1 MPYLLKR
8 NKQMLP
14 ETQIAELGS
23 DNTSFA
29 VEFDPFAG
37 PEIARV
43 GLTTAPQLEIWLA
56 CLLGGNAANR
66 AYNESFSLRFTG
78 SLDGRAMQQAL
89 QEVADRHEALRSV
102 FSADGKYICVFTRVE
117 VPFSYQDLSSLPLN
131 RRELLT
137 TKAVAND
144 AEHVFDLVQGPLVK
158 ATLLKLTDDQYHL
171 IITAHHI
178 VCDGWSLGILLQD
191 VSVLYSSY
199 SQGVS
204 AALPAPPSF
213 SEYADEQLLFQASKE
228 YKHTEAFW
236 INQYKDTVPVV
247 DMPTDFPRPPYR
259 TYASARLDFSLSN
272 ELVARVK
279 RTGLQAGCSFVTT
292 LLASFEVLL
301 HRLTG
306 QQSIVVGIPT
316 AGQPTSGSQ
325 HLIGHCVNLLPLR
338 SEHTATDSF
347 STYLQQRKTYLFDAY
362 EHQGLTFGSL
372 LKSINI
378 SRDASRIP
386 LVPVVFNV
394 DMGLANGV
402 SFHGLTY
409 QLQSNP
415 RAFETFDLFL
425 NASGTEEEVVLE
437 WSYNTALFKAESIK
451 NMMTTFEQLLDEV
464 TANPNSTLT
473 PPRKNSA
480 TNLPRAYQVLNNT
493 TVSYSSTG
501 YLPDLI
507 QDIAYKHPAAIAVKF
522 NEATL
527 SYYQLNAKANQLARY
542 LLAKGLSAGDVVGI
556 ALNRSQELLVTLLA
570 VLKCGATY
578 LPLDPTY
585 PADRLEFMLQDSK
598 ASFLLKSNTLG
609 SGFHDSISVD
619 IEDALYQAERYSTD
633 ALEVAISGDA
643 VVYILYT
650 SGSTGLPKGVQIK
663 HSGLV
668 NLLRSVQ
675 QEVGI
680 STADKL
686 LAITTISFD
695 MAVLELFLPLVSGA
709 MVVVADS
716 KATKDGNALRHLIE
730 AEAITVMQ
738 ATPATWRMM
747 LNAGWTEQYPLKAI
761 SGGEALPEDL
771 AQRLLARC
779 ASLWNMYGPTETTIY
794 SSFKQLTH
802 ANELITIGKPIS
814 NTQFYILDEQFNL
827 VEPNTIGELYIAGDG
842 LAKGYLNR
850 PELNQDKFIN
860 NPFSLTDGEKM
871 YRTGDLAKLV
881 DTGEIQY
888 LGRADQQIKIRGY
901 RIEPGE
907 IEHQLSSI
915 NEIQEAVVIAK
926 LDSYGMTRLVAYV
939 AVRNFN
945 SATDFSTRI
954 MSWKNSLANKL
965 PVFMLPNDIIVISS
979 IPKTLNG
986 KTDRAALLSYVKVD
1000 ETKAVERHDG
1010 PRTDIEKLVADI
1022 WKQYLQ
1028 VPTVGIFDDF
1038 FKLGGHSLIAV
1049 QVIAQLEKATGKKL
1063 PLATLFESST
1073 VEKLA
1078 AVLQMDSKFITWDS
1092 LVPIK
1097 PQGSKTPLYIVHG
1110 AGLNVLIFKALS
1122 KNLDPEQPIYALQ
1135 AKGLNGIDE
1144 PHGTIEEMAAHY
1156 ISTIERVNPN
1166 GPYALAG
1173 YSFGGII
1180 AFEMAKQLKAA
1191 GKAVPFLA
1199 MFDTY
1204 ADQPDH
1210 FTPFLTRYTKRFLF
1224 FLKRILFFFVLLRKS
1239 PKATIQYKVEAIRR
1253 DFQKLKYSKEQ
1264 YYEEVYGHSYKMA
1277 SMHKS
1282 AAHKYKLTPQN
1293 IKIELFRAKD
1303 RTYYVDDFEYMGWEP
1318 FALNEISIHEV
1329 PGDHNYMFAP
1339 PHDEETG
1346 RILQYALN
1354 KIK

>member
-1 MPYLLKR
+1 MS
-8 NKQMLP
+8 P
-14 ETQIAELGS
+14 ETQIAEYVS
-23 DNTSFA
+23 DSTSFA

-37 PEIARV
+37 PEISRV
-43 GLTTAPQLEIWLA
+43 ALTTAPQLEIWLA
-56 CLLGGNAANR
+56 CLLGGQDASR
-66 AYNESFSLRFTG
+66 AYNESLSLRFTG
-78 SLDGRAMQQAL
+78 SLDSRVLQQAL

-102 FSADGKYICVFTRVE
+102 FSADGKYICVFTSVE
-117 VPFSYQDLSSLPLN
+117 VPFSYQDLSSLPLD

-137 TKAVAND
+137 TKAIAND
-144 AEHVFDLVQGPLVK
+144 AQHVFDLVQGPLLK
-158 ATLLKLTDDQYHL
+158 AILLKLADDQYHF
-171 IITAHHI
+171 IVTAHHI
-178 VCDGWSLGILLQD
+178 ICDGWSLGILLQD
-191 VSVLYSSY
+191 VSSLYSSY
-199 SQGVS
+199 SQGLS
-204 AALPAPPSF
+204 SALPAPPRF
-213 SEYADEQLLFQASKE
+213 SDYADEQILFQASTE
-228 YKHTEAFW
+228 YKQTEAFW
-236 INQYKDTVPVV
+236 VNQYKDSVPVV
-247 DMPTDFPRPPYR
+247 EMPTDFPRPLYR
-259 TYASARLDFSLSN
+259 TYASARLDFSLPN

-279 RTGLQAGCSFVTT
+279 KTGLQAGCSFVTT

-338 SEHTATDSF
+338 SEHTASESF
-347 STYLQQRKTYLFDAY
+347 NTYLQQRKTYLFDAY

-378 SRDASRIP
+378 TRDASRIP

-402 SFHGLTY
+402 NFHGVTY
-409 QLQSNP
+409 QLKSNP
-415 RAFETFDLFL
+415 RVFETFDLFL
-425 NASGTEEEVVLE
+425 NATGTEEALVLE
-437 WSYNTALFKAESIK
+437 WSYNTALFKAESIRY
-451 NMMTTFEQLLDEV
+451 MMATFEQLLEEV
-464 TANPNSTLT
+464 TTNPNSTLVSSNNNIT
-473 PPRKNSA
+473 NVLSA
-480 TNLPRAYQVLNNT
+480 YNALNNT
-493 TVSYSSTG
+493 AVDYSSIK
-501 YLPDLI
+501 YLPNLI
-507 QDIAYKHPAAIAVKF
+507 QEVAYNYPTAIAVKF
-522 NEATL
+522 KNNTL
-527 SYYQLNAKANQLARY
+527 SYYQLNTKANQLARY
-542 LLAKGLSAGDVVGI
+542 LLAQGLSTGDVVGI
-556 ALNRSQELLVTLLA
+556 ALDRSQELLVTLLA

-585 PADRLEFMLQDSK
+585 PADRLEFMLLDSK
-598 ASFLLKSNTLG
+598 SSFLLKSK
-609 SGFHDSISVD
+609 SISFNFYDVAIID
-619 IEDALYQAERYSTD
+619 IEDALSQAENYFTD
-633 ALEVAISGDA
+633 AVEVEISGDA

-663 HSGLV
+663 HSGLI

-675 QEVGI
+675 QEIGI
-680 STADKL
+680 SSTDRL

-716 KATKDGNALRHLIE
+716 KATKDGNALQHLIE
-730 AEAITVMQ
+730 AEGITAMQ

-747 LNAGWTEQYPLKAI
+747 LDAGWTELYPLKAI

-794 SSFKQLTH
+794 SSFKKITH
-802 ANELITIGKPIS
+802 AKELITIGRPVA
-814 NTQFYILDEQFNL
+814 NTQFYILDDHFNL
-827 VEPNTIGELYIAGDG
+827 VEPNTIGELYIAGNG

-850 PELNQDKFIN
+850 SELNKEKFID
-860 NPFSLTDGEKM
+860 NPFSLIDGEKM
-871 YRTGDLAKLV
+871 YRTGDLAKLT
-881 DTGEIQY
+881 DTGEVQY

-907 IEHQLSSI
+907 IEHQLSSLH
-915 NEIQEAVVIAK
+915 EIQEAVVIAK
-926 LDSYGMTRLVAYV
+926 PDSYGMIRLAAYV
-939 AVRNFN
+939 VVRDFN
-945 SATDFSTRI
+945 YVTDFSTRI
-954 MSWKNSLANKL
+954 TTWKNSLGNKL
-965 PVFMLPNDIIVISS
+965 PAFMIPSEIIVVNS

-986 KTDRAALLSYVKVD
+986 KIDKAALLSYVKAD
-1000 ETKAVERHDG
+1000 EIKADERHDG
-1010 PRTDIEKLVADI
+1010 PRTDTEKLVVDI

-1028 VPTVGIFDDF
+1028 IPTIGIFDDF
-1038 FKLGGHSLIAV
+1038 FKLGGHSMIAV
-1049 QVIAQLEKATGKKL
+1049 QVIAQLEKVTGKKL

-1078 AVLQMDSKFITWDS
+1078 AVLHMDSKFITWDS

-1110 AGLNVLIFKALS
+1110 AGLNVLIFNALS
-1122 KNLDPEQPIYALQ
+1122 KSLDPDQPIYALQ

-1144 PHGTIEEMAAHY
+1144 PHETIEDMAAHY
-1156 ISTIERVNPN
+1156 ISTIEKANPN

-1204 ADQPDH
+1204 ANQPDH
-1210 FTPFLTRYTKRFLF
+1210 FIPFLTRSIKRFLF

-1239 PKATIQYKVEAIRR
+1239 PKATIHYKLEAIQR

-1277 SMHKS
+1277 LMHKR

-1293 IKIELFRAKD
+1293 IKIELFRAKE
-1303 RTYYVDDFEYMGWEP
+1303 RTYYVDDFEYMGWKP
-1318 FALNEISIHEV
+1318 FVLDEISIHEV

-1346 RILQYALN
+1346 RILQAALN
-1354 KIK
+1354 KII